1 MIGASGFYCEM
12 SGASDLPSSFNIVFC
27 QKNLQLY
34 SQSVYDLLKQQ
45 YPDVVI
51 EVKDCVDKCGMC
63 TDVPFA
69 IRDNALVGGRDAR
82 GLYRKL
88 ERGMQFLA
96 RPPLPGTCSY
106 KEPAPEVSLSPV
118 K

>member
-1 MIGASGFYCEM
+1 MPASY
-12 SGASDLPSSFNIVFC
+12 NIVFC
-27 QKNLQLY
+27 QKNLDLY

-45 YPDVVI
+45 YPDVDI
-51 EVKDCVDKCGMC
+51 QVKDCVDKCGMC

-69 IRDNALVGGRDAR
+69 LRDNALVGGRDAR

-88 ERGMQFLA
+88 ERGMQFLS

-106 KEPAPEVSLSPV
+106 KEPEPQLTSV